1 MTDTDCRSE
10 PVDGRLARRQR
21 SIDAVIDAVL
31 EMFAEESMFPTIEQA
46 AKRSGL
52 SLRSLYR
59 YFADPGELL
68 EATIKRS
75 DEIGAGLS
83 RIHSIG
89 QGPLEDRIDVFV
101 SMRLRL
107 HDGIGPMFR
116 ATLVN
121 APRHPRIRDELAKN
135 RNAMRNQF
143 KLQFAPELSRHK
155 SGRREAVITSG
166 DLLTQLESID
176 YLRRHRQ
183 LSVAEAHAALTSGL
197 ATLLA

>member
-1 MTDTDCRSE
+1 MSDTEGKSE
-10 PVDGRLARRQR
+10 RVDGRLARRQR
-21 SIDAVIDAVL
+21 SIDSVIDAVL
-31 EMFAEESMFPTIEQA
+31 EMFVEDSMFPTIEQA
-46 AKRSGL
+46 AQRSGL

-75 DEIGAGLS
+75 DEIGSSLS
-83 RIHSIG
+83 KLHAIG
-89 QGPLEDRIDVFV
+89 QGPLEERIDAFV
-101 SMRLRL
+101 RMRLNL
-107 HDGIGPMFR
+107 HDGIGPMYR

-135 RNAMRNQF
+135 RNAMRRQF
-143 KLQFAPELSRHK
+143 ERHFAPELAVHK
-155 SGRREAVITSG
+155 SAQREALLTAG

-183 LSVAEAHAALTSGL
+183 LSVPEVRASLAAGL
-197 ATLLA
+197 VALLA